1 MKKKIRSK
9 CFTFTHICPSF
20 VNFSASKYRTSKG
33 TLHQNYTS
41 KHQNHF
47 LKVNMRSFAIKSN
60 AKCQSTIQTWMF
72 TSENAI
78 EVVECSL
85 VNCLVG
91 CMLFRCINSSNFS
104 LRQNKRFKCFIPWS
118 ELLTNPSP
126 TSILETPLFRGNLA
140 WSRGCPLNS
149 GSFVSLLLY
158 IARFQVIFPVTEQI
172 MINDNVQ
179 PVPKSFTRELGTPQ
193 KSAWKLWS
201 KRKQENKDESVTRC
215 CVLWLAI

>member
-1 MKKKIRSK
+1 MTKWKKKKKRSK

-20 VNFSASKYRTSKG
+20 VNLSASKYRTSKG

-47 LKVNMRSFAIKSN
+47 LKVNMRSFAIISN

-85 VNCLVG
+85 VNCVVG

-104 LRQNKRFKCFIPWS
+104 LRQNKRFKCLIPWS

-158 IARFQVIFPVTEQI
+158 IARFQVIFPVTSNHDQWQCSACPQI
-172 MINDNVQ
+172 IH
-179 PVPKSFTRELGTPQ
+179 SGTRNPAKVGLKTLVKTKTG
-193 KSAWKLWS
+193 K
-201 KRKQENKDESVTRC
+201 
-215 CVLWLAI
+215 